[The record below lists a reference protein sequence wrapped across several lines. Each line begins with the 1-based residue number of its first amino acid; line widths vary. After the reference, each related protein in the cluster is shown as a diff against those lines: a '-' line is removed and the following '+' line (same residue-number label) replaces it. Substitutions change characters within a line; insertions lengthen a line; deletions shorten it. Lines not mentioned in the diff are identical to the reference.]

1 MTNPVLVVEDN
12 DDIQVLFRLVLESE
26 GYEVRVVDNSK
37 DALQYLESHQPQLI
51 LMDIMMPGSN
61 GIELSHQIKQKLGF
75 QSLPILLVSAV
86 DRIKTQE
93 LDYSRAND
101 ILYKPFDLDD
111 LLDRVDELT
120 SDRASKLPCQLRV

>member
-37 DALQYLESHQPQLI
+37 DALKYLESHEPQLI

-61 GIELSHQIKQKLGF
+61 GIELSHMIKQELRF

-111 LLDRVDELT
+111 LVDRVDELT
-120 SDRASKLPCQLRV
+120 SDGALKLPCQLQV

>member
-37 DALQYLESHQPQLI
+37 DALQYLESNQPQLI

-61 GIELSHQIKQKLGF
+61 GIELCHTIKQDLGF
-75 QSLPILLVSAV
+75 QSLPILLVSAI

-93 LDYSRAND
+93 MDYSQAND

-111 LLDRVDELT
+111 LVERVEVLT
-120 SDRASKLPCQLRV
+120 GDRASKSLYSLQV

>member
-12 DDIQVLFRLVLESE
+12 DDIQILFKLVLESE
-26 GYEVRVVDNSK
+26 GYEVRVVDNSE

-61 GIELSHQIKQKLGF
+61 GIELSHTIKQELRF

-93 LDYSRAND
+93 LDYSQAND

-111 LLDRVDELT
+111 LVDRVDELT
-120 SDRASKLPCQLRV
+120 GDRAPKFPCQLQV